1 MLLVITALALM
12 TLDARSVGPFNG
24 VRQLAFSATQP
35 LRSAV
40 GFVLSPIG
48 GAWNGAVHYDD
59 LEAENAALRRDLA
72 ELEGQ
77 VARLPAAEQELAELL
92 EATEIDYIGDIP
104 RVTARVVT
112 DRDTNLERI
121 VEIDRGTDDGCDVG
135 MPVVTGSGL
144 VGRIIAAEGGRSQ
157 VQLIT
162 DARLHVGVVTSSGR
176 VIGVTSGTGDGNLL
190 VVDLVDGA
198 VELVSSGTR
207 FVTSGF
213 DRSRYPGG
221 IPVGRLTID
230 GDATLLE
237 PTADLENLGY
247 VTVLLVPEPE

>member
-1 MLLVITALALM
+1 MLLVLTALALM

-35 LRSAV
+35 LRSVA
-40 GFVLSPIG
+40 GFVLGPVG
-48 GAWNGAVHYDD
+48 GAWNGAVHFDD
-59 LEAENAALRRDLA
+59 VQRENDGLRRELA
-72 ELEGQ
+72 ELEGR
-77 VARLPAAEQELAELL
+77 VARLPAVERELELLL
-92 EATEIDYIGDIP
+92 EATDIDYIGDIP
-104 RVTARVVT
+104 RVAARVVT

-121 VEIDRGTDDGCDVG
+121 VEIDRGSDDGCDVG

-144 VGRIIAAEGGRSQ
+144 VGRIIAVEGERSQ

-162 DARLHVGVVTSSGR
+162 DARLHVGVVTAMAR
-176 VIGVTSGTGDGNLL
+176 VTGVTSGAGDGEDL
-190 VVDLVDGA
+190 VIDLVDGA
-198 VELVSSGTR
+198 SETVSAGTR

-221 IPVGRLTID
+221 IPVGRLTVD
-230 GDATLLE
+230 GDATLLV